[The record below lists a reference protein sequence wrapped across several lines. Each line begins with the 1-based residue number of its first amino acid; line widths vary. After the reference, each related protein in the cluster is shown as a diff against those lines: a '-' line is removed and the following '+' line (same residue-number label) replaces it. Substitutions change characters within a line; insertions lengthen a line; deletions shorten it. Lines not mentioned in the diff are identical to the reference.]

1 MRFVKTIGIFVLSVI
16 ALVGCSSA
24 DDEKKHVSLSGVV
37 HDSAGRPVENC
48 SVSST
53 NRFEENAIMTESSGK
68 FETSVYPGKQSI
80 TVSCP
85 EVNLKGETNIDV
97 PPSGKTDVQITV
109 K

>member
-1 MRFVKTIGIFVLSVI
+1 MRFVKTIGLFVVIVI

-24 DDEKKHVSLSGVV
+24 DDEKKHVSLSGAV

-80 TVSCP
+80 TVTCP
-85 EVNLKGETNIDV
+85 EVKMKGKTNVDV

-109 K
+109 E